1 MTTPADVSTA
11 MDAHAVHSS
20 SDSEARLKSLLD
32 QQALIQA
39 EIRSL
44 MPVETEPNFQA
55 ELVMLNHKHKM
66 LKATQEELGFAPVV
80 LSEAEE
86 CRMRQYM
93 CECIETACLHSD
105 AFSSI
110 PDLLQRASLPLRSI
124 QPNGFDDW
132 LQLNAS
138 KYDLVL
144 KTHTNFPK
152 ATSSLKC
159 LYPTCIHFI
168 YGFATFEHL
177 ELHNYRSHPK
187 DTHPMKETTFFHR
200 LSSPVLHNPLRTRE
214 ESSSNSRISDR
225 TFSFVPEYPQ
235 NHPQDSTA
243 MHSPKR
249 IRLAQDEDS
258 KLPSKELSSR
268 QVFRN
273 SNETDSWPAIRSL
286 NELPIY
292 RNIEKGNHERG
303 STREE
308 LTTPKYTE
316 VRQDRIFCPQCNN
329 HPDGFRGEHE
339 LRRHQDREHRATIKK
354 WIIIDPNRSSE
365 DEPQPILP
373 LSRCKSCSEQKKG
386 YGAYYNA
393 AAHLRRTHFR
403 PKDRKGTYLEKE
415 EIGRGKGPVDWPPMS
430 VLKHWM
436 KEVEVPQQGSPGN
449 SDDDDDDGVES
460 EFNMSTP
467 GPLPPKPS
475 VPPIPSTFSS
485 VNATSIFRNSAP
497 FHPLQPSPSSYVRN
511 GIEAPYPPN
520 EPGRRDRC
528 PYPECSKVFKD
539 LKAHLLTHQ
548 NERPEKCPIT
558 TCDYHTKGFARK
570 YDKNRHAL
578 THYRGTMT
586 CPFCAGSGTP
596 IEKTFTRA
604 DVFKRHLTGVHG
616 VEQTPPNSRNR
627 PESTR
632 KSVPSGQNGKC
643 SICKVSFDS
652 AQMYYDHLDEC
663 VLGVIVPETIQSK
676 SESLSTAE
684 SSTA

>member
-1 MTTPADVSTA
+1 
-11 MDAHAVHSS
+11 
-20 SDSEARLKSLLD
+20 
-32 QQALIQA
+32 
-39 EIRSL
+39 
-44 MPVETEPNFQA
+44 
-55 ELVMLNHKHKM
+55 
-66 LKATQEELGFAPVV
+66 
-80 LSEAEE
+80 
-86 CRMRQYM
+86 MRQYM
-93 CECIETACLHSD
+93 CECIETACLHSG

-138 KYDLVL
+138 KYDPVL
-144 KTHTNFPK
+144 KINANVPK
-152 ATSSLKC
+152 ATSSIKC
-159 LYPTCIHFI
+159 LYPTCIHFV

-177 ELHNYRSHPK
+177 ELHNHRSHPK

-200 LSSPVLHNPLRTRE
+200 LPSPVLPNSLRMQE
-214 ESSSNSRISDR
+214 ASSSNSRSSDR

-235 NHPQDSTA
+235 NYQQDSTS

-249 IRLAQDEDS
+249 SRLAQDEDS
-258 KLPSKELSSR
+258 KLPLKEFSSR
-268 QVFRN
+268 QHTRN
-273 SNETDSWPAIRSL
+273 FNEGDGWPTIRSP
-286 NELPIY
+286 NSLPIY
-292 RNIEKGNHERG
+292 PRYEIVRG
-303 STREE
+303 STGEE
-308 LTTPKYTE
+308 TTTPKYTE
-316 VRQDRIFCPQCNN
+316 LRQDRIFCPQCKN

-339 LRRHQDREHRATIKK
+339 LRRHQDRVHRATIKK
-354 WIIIDPNRSSE
+354 WIIIEPNRYSA

-403 PKDRKGTYLEKE
+403 PKERKGAYLEKGE
-415 EIGRGKGPVDWPPMS
+415 TERGRGSYDWPPMS
-430 VLKHWM
+430 VLKQWM
-436 KEVEVPQQGSPGN
+436 KEVEVPQQGSPEN
-449 SDDDDDDGVES
+449 SDDDDDVES
-460 EFNMSTP
+460 EFSMSTP
-467 GPLPPKPS
+467 LLLPPNSS
-475 VPPIPSTFSS
+475 VPPTPNSFSS
-485 VNATSIFRNSAP
+485 INATSVFRGSAP
-497 FHPLQPSPSSYVRN
+497 LYPLQPSPSSFVRN
-511 GIEAPYPPN
+511 GPEAPYPPS
-520 EPGRRDRC
+520 ESGRRDRC

-548 NERPEKCPIT
+548 NERPEKCPIA

-627 PESTR
+627 PESTQTT
-632 KSVPSGQNGKC
+632 VPPGQGGKC

-663 VLGVIVPETIQSK
+663 VLGVIVPETIPSK
-676 SESLSTAE
+676 NEILSAAE